1 MRTWDMHT
9 SILSKR
15 VLLPFGVNN
24 PASLV
29 TFYCDRAYDTENE
42 YVEEVHFLNGVT

>member
-1 MRTWDMHT
+1 MKTQYMHT
-9 SILSKR
+9 LILNMC

-29 TFYCDRAYDTENE
+29 IFYCDRAYDTENE
-42 YVEEVHFLNGVT
+42 YVEEVYFLNGVT